1 MSLGSTL
8 VTSNLKKNLSLWFL
22 VLFTIIRYNVYMEYG
37 RKLRIYL
44 SFDSLYSTNL
54 LSSMLIEIL
63 ILLIQ
68 PYPNI
73 NDF

>member
-1 MSLGSTL
+1 
-8 VTSNLKKNLSLWFL
+8 
-22 VLFTIIRYNVYMEYG
+22 MEYG

>member
-8 VTSNLKKNLSLWFL
+8 VTSNFKKNLSLWFL